1 VGLEPSTYRES
12 LRVPVSWWIISAAT
26 VITLFVIVA
35 VPAGTIARGVVG
47 GLAAVL
53 LLALFLRYGGARVEV
68 DAERLRAGRAEIER
82 SYLGDVEALTGDAAR
97 NAFGRDCDP
106 KAYLVLRSYLPG
118 AVRVQITDPGDPA
131 PYWLIATRHPDRLA
145 AALSGHS
152 VGRS

>member
-1 VGLEPSTYRES
+1 MYRES
-12 LRVPVSWWIISAAT
+12 LRVPVSWWLIAVAS
-26 VITLFVIVA
+26 VVTLFVIVA
-35 VPAGTIARGVVG
+35 VPVGVIAGAIVAGV
-47 GLAAVL
+47 AAL
-53 LLALFLRYGGARVEV
+53 LLGSTFVRYGGARVEV
-68 DAERLRAGRAEIER
+68 DGQRLTAGRARIDR
-82 SYLGDVEALTGDAAR
+82 AHLGAVEALTGDAAR
-97 NAFGRDCDP
+97 NAFGRDCDA

>member
-1 VGLEPSTYRES
+1 VA
-12 LRVPVSWWIISAAT
+12 WWLIGAAA

-35 VPAGTIARGVVG
+35 VPVNVLVGALVG

-53 LLALFLRYGGARVEV
+53 LVLLFVRYGGARVEV
-68 DAERLRAGRAEIER
+68 DDRRLRAGRAEIDR
-82 SYLGDVEALTGDAAR
+82 TYLGTVEALTGEDAR
-97 NAFGRDCDP
+97 RAFGRDCDP
-106 KAYLVLRSYLPG
+106 KAYLVLRSYVPG

>member
-1 VGLEPSTYRES
+1 MGTYRES
-12 LRVPVSWWIISAAT
+12 LRVPVSWWIIAAAT

-35 VPAGTIARGVVG
+35 VPAGTPAGVIVG

-53 LLALFLRYGGARVEV
+53 LLTLFLRYGGARVEV
-68 DAERLRAGRAEIER
+68 DAQKLRAGRAEIDR
-82 SYLGDVEALTGDAAR
+82 SYLGDVEALTGDAVR
-97 NAFGRDCDP
+97 TAFGRDCDP
-106 KAYLVLRSYLPG
+106 KAYLVLRSYIPG
-118 AVRVQITDPGDPA
+118 AVRVRITDPGDPA

>member
-1 VGLEPSTYRES
+1 MDAYRES
-12 LRVPVSWWIISAAT
+12 LRVPVSWWIIAVAT

-35 VPAGTIARGVVG
+35 VPAGTPAGAIVG
-47 GLAAVL
+47 GLAAVM
-53 LLALFLRYGGARVEV
+53 LLAWFVRYGGARVEV
-68 DAERLRAGRAEIER
+68 DARKLRAGRAEIDR

-97 NAFGRDCDP
+97 YAFGRDCDP
-106 KAYLVLRSYLPG
+106 KAYLVLRSYIRG
-118 AVRVQITDPGDPA
+118 AVRVRITDPGDPA

>member
-26 VITLFVIVA
+26 AITLFVIVA
-35 VPAGTIARGVVG
+35 VPAGTIAGGVVG